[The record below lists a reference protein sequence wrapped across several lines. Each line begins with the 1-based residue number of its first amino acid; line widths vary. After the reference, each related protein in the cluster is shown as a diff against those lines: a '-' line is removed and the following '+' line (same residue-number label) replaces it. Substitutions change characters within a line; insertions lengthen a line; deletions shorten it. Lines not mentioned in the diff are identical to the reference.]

1 MNMDE
6 NKYYVLFFQVTPMSI
21 QNSETIQ
28 MLIQIQI
35 IDSTLNQ
42 MIMRVNGKQTQQPQT
57 SRLKRQQVL
66 TLAMK
71 LDLSI

>member
-6 NKYYVLFFQVTPMSI
+6 NKYYVLFFQVTPMST

>member
-35 IDSTLNQ
+35 IGSTLNQ